1 MGIALGRRE
10 TLGNNFAPSALPTN
24 AKPGLRV
31 IACPRQAHTM
41 AQPSTDQSMKIRFV
55 VALVGLAIS
64 FAPPAFA
71 QQKDTVDPETAQQVR
86 ALASKY
92 DATFNRQD
100 AVTVAGL
107 YAEDAVF
114 NTPEGTFQG
123 RQAIE
128 ELYAKHYF
136 GEVHSKNVVTVVNEA
151 IAAGNEV
158 KSHCF
163 SAKPGELPA
172 KGYRV

>member
-1 MGIALGRRE
+1 
-10 TLGNNFAPSALPTN
+10 
-24 AKPGLRV
+24 
-31 IACPRQAHTM
+31 
-41 AQPSTDQSMKIRFV
+41 MKIRFV

-107 YAEDAVF
+107 YAEDAADIAVTEPLPIF
-114 NTPEGTFQG
+114 AVGTD
-123 RQAIE
+123 E
-128 ELYAKHYF
+128 DE
-136 GEVHSKNVVTVVNEA
+136 
-151 IAAGNEV
+151 
-158 KSHCF
+158 
-163 SAKPGELPA
+163 
-172 KGYRV
+172 